1 MPKSVTTRAAKN
13 QTLPKA
19 ATGIHGLDEITN
31 GGLPRGRPTLVCGS
45 AGCGK
50 TLLAMEF
57 IVRGAMEF
65 NEPGVFMAF
74 EETSEELMQNVR
86 SLGFDLDELV
96 KQNKLLI
103 DHVQVERSEIEET
116 GEYDLEGLFIRLG
129 HAIDSIGAKRV
140 VLDTLE
146 TLFSGLSNAAILRS
160 ELRRL
165 FRWLK
170 DKGVTAVITGER
182 GEGTLTRQGLEEYV
196 SDCVI
201 VLDHRV
207 TEQLSTRR
215 LRIVKY
221 RGTLHGTNEYPFLI
235 DETGIVVLP
244 ITSIGLQHE
253 ASTERISIGVP
264 RLDTMLGGGIYRGTT
279 VLISG
284 TAGTGKT
291 SLASHFADAA
301 CRRGEKCLYF
311 AFEESE
317 SQLVRNMR
325 SIGLDLSHWLK
336 KGTLKFYAT
345 RPTSIGLES
354 HLATMHKLVR
364 DFQPRAVIVD
374 PITTFTASGS
384 SGEAEL
390 MLMRVIDFLKSEQIT
405 ALFTSLSH
413 SGSPTE
419 ASNVGVSSL
428 IDTWLLLRD
437 IELGGER
444 NRGIYVLKS
453 RGMAHSNQIREFL
466 LTDHGVELRDVYVGP
481 DGVLTGSMRLAQ
493 EARERAAENARQLEV
508 ERQKR
513 ELKRKRLAL
522 DAQIVSQRAQFEAE
536 EQELK
541 YASPAQ
547 MDLYGLVKG
556 AYIQRL
562 GDSFVSAFAN
572 SPSTALANLTPNT
585 LYPQL
590 ISYVQLG
597 GLVEAKIVGDVTA
610 AARHEQHTNEI
621 AAYVLVGAA
630 LVILLLAILLSWL
643 SIRSVSRSLRGV
655 SIGAARAAERSEVE
669 LRRVADDRIESVD
682 HSTLEA
688 LPVDARTEVGDF
700 ARAFVRAQ
708 RGAATVVERQAAAR
722 RNLAQMTGTAGRR
735 SAQLVARQTGIIDRL
750 ERSPVDPDV
759 RDDLRRLDHITN
771 RLRRVTSSLLTL
783 AVAGDGG
790 RHAADESG
798 YLTPMALADVVKLA
812 LDEIE
817 SETRVDVSVPFGTMV
832 APAIIDDVVLLF
844 AELLAN
850 AAAFSRTATRVRVF
864 APPFDSGVSI
874 VDEGIGMS
882 EDQLATVNTRL
893 AHPERLDLATSGAL
907 GLFLVGRLA
916 RRHDL
921 RVTFEHTPGGGV
933 TVIVDLGHHVTT
945 LAPAETAR
953 ATARVAAGSSIPRP
967 RDGRASAF
975 AGASRGGWGPMLEL
989 DSRPF
994 DLDTFERA
1002 AEVLGTGPTWN
1013 AFEVLPP
1020 RFAEL
1025 PAGPSQ
1031 PELPGR
1037 GATASYSAAPVT
1049 ADGVHGRY
1057 ATGDYPGTAPD
1068 FGDDMPRAGRGL
1080 APGDPTAYFG
1090 AAAGAASTGGNAS
1103 RSANGTRG
1111 RSARAGS
1118 TRPSPAR
1125 GRAARSPTAMW
1136 TCPMPAVR
1144 SPRPA
1149 DPSPA

>member
-1 MPKSVTTRAAKN
+1 MVVLVALPLAALLAITAAVAVDRLDRAAAASDVVHAMTVADGVRGVLAELEVEEVTSVGFLVDAQTPADLSTATTR
-13 QTLPKA
+13 
-19 ATGIHGLDEITN
+19 
-31 GGLPRGRPTLVCGS
+31 
-45 AGCGK
+45 
-50 TLLAMEF
+50 
-57 IVRGAMEF
+57 
-65 NEPGVFMAF
+65 
-74 EETSEELMQNVR
+74 
-86 SLGFDLDELV
+86 
-96 KQNKLLI
+96 
-103 DHVQVERSEIEET
+103 
-116 GEYDLEGLFIRLG
+116 
-129 HAIDSIGAKRV
+129 
-140 VLDTLE
+140 
-146 TLFSGLSNAAILRS
+146 
-160 ELRRL
+160 
-165 FRWLK
+165 
-170 DKGVTAVITGER
+170 
-182 GEGTLTRQGLEEYV
+182 V
-196 SDCVI
+196 SDRVAD
-201 VLDHRV
+201 VEATLGDRLPDRVRTALDA
-207 TEQLSTRR
+207 Q
-215 LRIVKY
+215 
-221 RGTLHGTNEYPFLI
+221 G
-235 DETGIVVLP
+235 
-244 ITSIGLQHE
+244 
-253 ASTERISIGVP
+253 A
-264 RLDTMLGGGIYRGTT
+264 
-279 VLISG
+279 
-284 TAGTGKT
+284 
-291 SLASHFADAA
+291 LAS
-301 CRRGEKCLYF
+301 
-311 AFEESE
+311 
-317 SQLVRNMR
+317 VR
-325 SIGLDLSHWLK
+325 
-336 KGTLKFYAT
+336 
-345 RPTSIGLES
+345 
-354 HLATMHKLVR
+354 
-364 DFQPRAVIVD
+364 Q
-374 PITTFTASGS
+374 
-384 SGEAEL
+384 
-390 MLMRVIDFLKSEQIT
+390 
-405 ALFTSLSH
+405 
-413 SGSPTE
+413 
-419 ASNVGVSSL
+419 GVSSRTQTPAQVVDAFSATINSIIASL
-428 IDTWLLLRD
+428 SLATNADT
-437 IELGGER
+437 
-444 NRGIYVLKS
+444 S
-453 RGMAHSNQIREFL
+453 
-466 LTDHGVELRDVYVGP
+466 T
-481 DGVLTGSMRLAQ
+481 
-493 EARERAAENARQLEV
+493 AAGRQV
-508 ERQKR
+508 
-513 ELKRKRLAL
+513 LAL
-522 DAQIVSQRAQFEAE
+522 DALLRIDAVHAAGAADLLAAATHSNEAAIVDYAADQRSATVVEAE
-536 EQELK
+536 LTA

-1057 ATGDYPGTAPD
+1057 ATGDYPGAAPD

-1103 RSANGTRG
+1103 RSANGG
-1111 RSARAGS
+1111 SDAGS
-1118 TRPSPAR
+1118 NGRGSRPSGSFADRDVDLPYAGGPFAAP
-1125 GRAARSPTAMW
+1125 GRPFAGMNRAFNDPLTG
-1136 TCPMPAVR
+1136 PL
-1144 SPRPA
+1144 RPA
-1149 DPSPA
+1149 DASAPAGGFGPFEEEIVTFPAGGIARYVPPDEHSESVDAPADGTGAASTDGATTNATAVPGTGAETPLSRRVPGASSPASSLDLASRFRTLDPDEARRLVEQFEIGVARALGETATDRVDDEGLSR